1 LTHPK
6 KINNQNNQ
14 KVFLFDENRETLTLN
29 EKPYNQY
36 KYDYIFSDSENPMI
50 ISTTL
55 NAFIYPLIEA
65 EKNITFMTIGQR
77 GLSNFLFGSNQNF
90 LLGYES
96 LFNYVFKAIKQ
107 MMIRIKYDKI
117 LLELYK
123 IINDKFVIDFK
134 EIFSDVDKISF
145 LENINQ
151 HIQNKV
157 KSIGQ
162 NQKRMPKDEPKYEDG
177 HIILKIKFFKF
188 LSNNDAS
195 KSQR

>member
-1 LTHPK
+1 MTHPK
-6 KINNQNNQ
+6 NINIQNNQ
-14 KVFLFDENRETLTLN
+14 KVFLFDENRETLKLN

-65 EKNITFMTIGQR
+65 EKNITFMTIGQK
-77 GLSNFLFGSNQNF
+77 GLNLSNFLFGSNQNF
-90 LLGYES
+90 LLGYDS

-134 EIFSDVDKISF
+134 EIFSNIDKISF

-162 NQKRMPKDEPKYEDG
+162 NQNQKNAKR
-177 HIILKIKFFKF
+177 
-188 LSNNDAS
+188 
-195 KSQR
+195 